1 MDIIEHTMG
10 SIDSE
15 RLAMWYDAY
24 NDALIL
30 YARHWLGG
38 DLAQDAVQGAFM
50 GLMGQTFVPSDVK
63 AWLFRTVR
71 NEAIT
76 RLRREQCRWR
86 HDRRLSAQQPCWFE
100 SRPDDL
106 IDARTAQEVLMTLPD
121 AQREVVL
128 LRIWG
133 QLSLKQIARIVG
145 SPLTTVH
152 SRYKAALA
160 AIKERMQRSC
170 KTTD

>member
-1 MDIIEHTMG
+1 
-10 SIDSE
+10 
-15 RLAMWYDAY
+15 MWYDSY
-24 NDALIL
+24 SDRLML
-30 YARHWLGG
+30 YARNWLGE
-38 DLAQDAVQGAFM
+38 DAARDAVQGAFVR
-50 GLMGQTFVPSDVK
+50 LMRQSLSPRDPQ

-76 RLRREQCRWR
+76 RLRRRERQRR
-86 HDRRLSAQQPCWFE
+86 HGSEIAMQRICWFE
-100 SRPDDL
+100 SHPEDL
-106 IDARTAQEVLMTLPD
+106 IDAKTAHEVLMTLPE

-160 AIKERMQRSC
+160 AIKERMQSSC
-170 KTTD
+170 RTRTD

>member
-1 MDIIEHTMG
+1 MMG

-15 RLAMWYDAY
+15 QLAMWYDAY
-24 NDALIL
+24 SDALVL
-30 YARHWLGG
+30 YARNWLGS
-38 DLAQDAVQGAFM
+38 DAAQDAVQGAFM
-50 GLMGQTFVPSDVK
+50 KLMGQTFAPSDAK

-76 RLRREQCRWR
+76 RLRRELCRRR
-86 HDRRLSAQQPCWFE
+86 HDQRLSAQQAPWFE
-100 SRPDDL
+100 GRPDDL
-106 IDARTAQEVLMTLPD
+106 IDGRKAQEVLMTLPD
-121 AQREVVL
+121 TQREVVV

-133 QLSLKQIARIVG
+133 QLSLKQTAEVVG

-160 AIKERMQRSC
+160 AIKERMQQSC
-170 KTTD
+170 KTTQD